1 MAYQGQDNTSI
12 SLHGQPENTA
22 SGSVYSNQ
30 PDRMMIPSPMR
41 HPSNAMDPAAAN
53 VASDLS
59 SYGTV
64 KVEVVKNKIAASP
77 AVGISRN
84 DDLRPRHTQFNEFRL
99 PSHVPSYMH
108 SYSAVRT
115 QEQSSGLSYIVTA
128 MEQRLDQ
135 ITDELALLKQDIAC
149 IGTETSQIQ
158 SKMSENIS
166 SLKTGLDNVLRGLS
180 QPTYSTAPTV
190 SSAPN
195 HNIREPSAPRHEPP
209 ISYYNTESE
218 QPRRKFYGEPSF
230 GVEDSATGTSTFPMM
245 TEKTQSRPVRHRS
258 PQQIPVDYLANTSR
272 SQTYGRNPEPS
283 RRPCRSLTRQPSQ
296 AYQIT
301 NTEASNHGSDEI
313 QCSITQ
319 QNKRKNRCCHPKL
332 AAFTGEESWE
342 VYFNRF
348 EDVAVLDD
356 WTDKEKLR
364 ELLPKLQGK
373 AGDFVFSQ
381 LSSTTRR
388 NFPALINEIKHRFR
402 KVELTRRYG
411 SQFSNRNQNPGEPVE
426 DFAAEL
432 KRLYHKAY
440 PKRDTETRRE
450 DLLRRF
456 LDGSFDHN
464 ASFQVEYVKQPTDI
478 DEAVFELVTFQESK
492 KHSTENH
499 KSKFQQPA
507 RKVNDSAIDSGD
519 DSGEDLCGISYPKKR
534 TAPLVCTN
542 SKTQTTTKG
551 DTLENKIITVITH
564 LLQSGT
570 ISKHSS
576 QMTATNSE
584 KSKSREFSL
593 CYRCREPGHFSFEC
607 PNPHKEHSIQ

>member
-12 SLHGQPENTA
+12 SLHGQPKNTA
-22 SGSVYSNQ
+22 SGSLYSNQ

-41 HPSNAMDPAAAN
+41 HPTNAMESPTAK

-64 KVEVVKNKIAASP
+64 EVEIVKNKITASIT
-77 AVGISRN
+77 VGIVRN
-84 DDLRPRHTQFNEFRL
+84 DDLVPRHNQTSEIRL

-115 QEQSSGLSYIVTA
+115 QEQPSGLSNKVTA

-135 ITDELALLKQDIAC
+135 ITDDLALLKQDIAC

-166 SLKTGLDNVLRGLS
+166 SLKIGLDNVLRGLS
-180 QPTYSTAPTV
+180 QPAYSTAPTV
-190 SSAPN
+190 SSAPY
-195 HNIREPSAPRHEPP
+195 HNSREPSAPRHEPS

-218 QPRRKFYGEPSF
+218 QPRKKLYGKPSF
-230 GVEDSATGTSTFPMM
+230 GVEDSATGVSTFPMM
-245 TEKTQSRPVRHRS
+245 TEKTQSRPVKHRS
-258 PQQIPVDYLANTSR
+258 PQQIPVDYLENTSR

-301 NTEASNHGSDEI
+301 DTEASDHGSDEI
-313 QCSITQ
+313 HCSIAQ
-319 QNKRKNRCCHPKL
+319 QNRSENSCYHLKL
-332 AAFTGEESWE
+332 PAFTGQESWE

-348 EDVAVLDD
+348 EDVAVQED

-364 ELLPKLQGK
+364 ELLPKFQGK

-402 KVELTRRYG
+402 KVELARTYG
-411 SQFSNRNQNPGEPVE
+411 SQFSNKNQNPCEPVE

-440 PKRDTETRRE
+440 PKQDIKTRRE

-478 DEAVFELVTFQESK
+478 DKAVFELVTFQESK
-492 KHSTENH
+492 KQSTEIH
-499 KSKFQQPA
+499 KSKFQQPV
-507 RKVNDSAIDSGD
+507 RNVNDSAIDACNNR
-519 DSGEDLCGISYPKKR
+519 GEDMYGISYPKKK
-534 TAPLVCTN
+534 TAPP
-542 SKTQTTTKG
+542 TTTKG

-564 LLQSGT
+564 LLQNGT
-570 ISKHSS
+570 ISKHPS
-576 QMTATNSE
+576 QMTVANSE

-593 CYRCREPGHFSFEC
+593 CYRCREPGHFIFEC